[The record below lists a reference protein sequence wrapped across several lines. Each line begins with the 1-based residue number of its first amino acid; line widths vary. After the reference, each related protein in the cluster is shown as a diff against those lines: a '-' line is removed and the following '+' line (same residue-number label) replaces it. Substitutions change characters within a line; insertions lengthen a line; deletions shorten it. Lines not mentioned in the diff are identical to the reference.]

1 MYSSTLH
8 YVPRETTLIN
18 NGNRRAMHSFSN
30 ASAITLFGR
39 ALISFEFPR

>member
-18 NGNRRAMHSFSN
+18 NGDRRAMHSFSN

-39 ALISFEFPR
+39 ALISFEFAS

>member
-8 YVPRETTLIN
+8 YAPRETTLIN
-18 NGNRRAMHSFSN
+18 NGDRRAMHSFYN

-39 ALISFEFPR
+39 ALISFEFAS